1 MLDIARRED
10 GGRTRAAGCT
20 HVRAGGEC
28 PTTCGF
34 VRGPVPVLIIRAGK
48 TMPVTTTEVRIR
60 FRPVPFDVFGVGRSR
75 LTNTLKLWIWPDT
88 EIGLALAGK
97 KAGAGREP
105 QLQDLVLPRTARRT
119 CALRPPHRCRAERQ
133 PRTVRPPGHVKQPG
147 ASTRFWATSSPCTL
161 TSAARAGRRRPT
173 ACCRT
178 ATTGTTRRGD
188 PAGRK
193 RGHRGR

>member
-1 MLDIARRED
+1 
-10 GGRTRAAGCT
+10 
-20 HVRAGGEC
+20 
-28 PTTCGF
+28 
-34 VRGPVPVLIIRAGK
+34 VPVLIIRAGK

-133 PRTVRPPGHVKQPG
+133 PRTVRPPGHVK
-147 ASTRFWATSSPCTL
+147 
-161 TSAARAGRRRPT
+161 AAWRVDPMLGDIVPVHTYQR
-173 ACCRT
+173 
-178 ATTGTTRRGD
+178 GTCGPKEADSQLPNGDDWHD
-188 PAGRK
+188 PAG
-193 RGHRGR
+193 